1 MPRKPSPILLAL
13 AVITR
18 SFDDSKQHVYT
29 ENELGQMLHRNR
41 EAWGLPDHIN
51 TRRFISLLLDTGKLS
66 VAEVVSDH
74 YRSATRYI
82 WGKASPLA
90 IALSLRPSAYLSHGT
105 AVFLHGL
112 TDQIPKTL
120 YINKEQ
126 GTKPRSNSP
135 LTPEALS
142 RAFSG
147 QQRKSN
153 YSFKYDD
160 WSIVLL
166 SGKNTE
172 RLEVWP
178 IIADTGESIDV
189 TRVERTLIDITVR
202 PAYAG
207 EIYQVLDA
215 YKAAKERISINT
227 LIATLKK
234 LDYVYP
240 YHQAIGFY
248 MERAGYEQSRTD
260 RLLKLGISLDFYLA
274 HGIKDREHDSK
285 WRLFYPKGF

>member
-1 MPRKPSPILLAL
+1 MLLAST
-13 AVITR
+13 AINS
-18 SFDDSKQHVYT
+18 SFDDSKQRVYT
-29 ENELGQMLHRNR
+29 ENELGQILHRNR
-41 EAWGLPDHIN
+41 ETWELPAYVN
-51 TRRFISLLLDTGKLS
+51 TNRFIGFLIDTGKLAI
-66 VAEVVSDH
+66 AEVRSEH

-82 WGKASPLA
+82 WGKASPFA
-90 IALSLRPSAYLSHGT
+90 IALSLRSSAYLSHGT

-112 TDQIPKTL
+112 TNQIPKTL

-126 GTKPRSNSP
+126 GTKPRSSSP
-135 LTPEALS
+135 LTSEALS

-153 YSFKYDD
+153 YSFTYED

-172 RLEVWP
+172 RLEVGP
-178 IIADTGESIDV
+178 IVAGTGESIDV

-207 EIYQVLDA
+207 GIYQVLEA
-215 YKAAKERISINT
+215 YKAAKERISVNT

-248 MERAGYEQSRTD
+248 MEKAGYEQSRTD

-274 HGIKDREHDSK
+274 HGIRDREHDSK